1 MQLLVRFITASIVL
15 CALTISGSAAEKG
28 VAPLVVQDGMI
39 VSLQYT
45 LTGEDGKVIESNKGK
60 APLKYIH
67 GKQEMIPGLERALT
81 GMKIG
86 AEKHVIVKPEDGY
99 GLVAF
104 DKFKEVPKNQ
114 IPPNGM
120 KIGAELG
127 VRDEQ
132 GRMRM
137 FKVHEIRENTVVLD
151 MNHPMA
157 GKTLI
162 FDVKITDIQPNTA
175 AQPAQPP
182 KPAAPAQPT
191 KSKQPQ

>member
-1 MQLLVRFITASIVL
+1 MQPLVRLFIVSAVL
-15 CALTISGSAAEKG
+15 CVLTVAGSAAEKG
-28 VAPLVVQDGMI
+28 VAPLVVQEGMI

-99 GLVAF
+99 GLVDF
-104 DKFKEVPKNQ
+104 NKLKEIPKDQ
-114 IPPNGM
+114 VPPNGM
-120 KIGAELG
+120 KVGAELA
-127 VRDEQ
+127 VKDNQ
-132 GRMRM
+132 GRLRM

-162 FDVKITDIQPNTA
+162 FDVKIIDIQPNSA
-175 AQPAQPP
+175 AQPAQPT
-182 KPAAPAQPT
+182 KPR
-191 KSKQPQ
+191 QPQ